1 MRDFGGENIG
11 FSPGEWAAILTLNSL
26 SLEKLRDPVRIPL
39 PSLRKE
45 RKKFK
50 WRGFT
55 IEHSNE
61 DERDDPVKNL
71 GGPWACII
79 LNQVKLVST
88 PRGKGLLDN
97 GLWLIDYKSLWW
109 PPGVLQACMD
119 RIPLEK
125 SEMLA
130 ESPLGNVA
138 SVRLMERSFLAKWPP
153 VLWSQAETVS
163 SVREHLCASLP
174 DAVKILHSLNP
185 LVVSL
190 LPKLYSD
197 HSLAFP

>member
-1 MRDFGGENIG
+1 
-11 FSPGEWAAILTLNSL
+11 
-26 SLEKLRDPVRIPL
+26 
-39 PSLRKE
+39 
-45 RKKFK
+45 
-50 WRGFT
+50 
-55 IEHSNE
+55 
-61 DERDDPVKNL
+61 
-71 GGPWACII
+71 
-79 LNQVKLVST
+79 
-88 PRGKGLLDN
+88 
-97 GLWLIDYKSLWW
+97 
-109 PPGVLQACMD
+109 MD